1 MTETPETGASSTTE
15 PAETAD
21 AVVAEDADEP
31 PEHPTVTALREA
43 ASASLD
49 ADEAMDKAHRLFV
62 AASDNLAA
70 ARIAWNN
77 ATLEQATKQAAYQ
90 AAVDARDAA
99 WAGEA
104 YA

>member
-1 MTETPETGASSTTE
+1 MTEMQETGASSTTE
-15 PAETAD
+15 PADTAD
-21 AVVAEDADEP
+21 AEVAEETEP
-31 PEHPTVTALREA
+31 PEHPTITALREA

-49 ADEAMDKAHRLFV
+49 ADEAVDKAHRLFM

-70 ARIAWNN
+70 ARVAWNN

-104 YA
+104 YT

>member
-15 PAETAD
+15 PDEAAD
-21 AVVAEDADEP
+21 AVVAEDGPEAET
-31 PEHPTVTALREA
+31 PEHPTITALREA

-62 AASDNLAA
+62 AAIDNLAA
-70 ARIAWNN
+70 ARVAWNN

-99 WAGEA
+99 WEGEA
-104 YA
+104 